1 MDLKKT
7 NQKLPQS
14 FLSPHTLAG
23 LEQSASLLVAF
34 SGGAD
39 SGALLD
45 MTVRYAKQ
53 CGAKVYAAHVNHG
66 IRGAEADRD
75 EDFCKKS
82 AEKYGIEIFTLK
94 ADVPSI
100 AAKEQKSIETAARDV
115 RYGFFSKLMKEHDIP
130 ILCVAHNADDNLE
143 TIIFNIARGSG
154 LSGVCGIPQTRDC
167 DGGVIVR
174 PILEMSKDDINK
186 YCSENNIEYVTDSTN
201 TDTDYSRNRIRAL
214 IIPELKKICPAA
226 ESAAARL
233 SANLRADALC
243 LDSMAAW
250 FLEETREGCSVE
262 AEKINGSPL
271 AVTSRAIMTLF
282 SEISNG
288 EELEYPHI
296 KAILELSRKAVPHSS
311 LDLPAGVR
319 AVIEDGKLCFTKDPP
334 PPKNVIS
341 EEFCIELYEGK
352 SFIPQINAEITV
364 GYTQNDKNIYKKS
377 MKLFIDSAKI
387 VGTVT
392 VRNRMPKDKIRINA
406 VGKSIKKLMCDKKI
420 PQYIRPRLPM
430 ICDDSGIIAVPLVG
444 IKDGYSATDP
454 ERTLCI
460 EFNLM

>member
-1 MDLKKT
+1 MDLEKNNK
-7 NQKLPQS
+7 NLPQG
-14 FLSPHTLAG
+14 FLSPHALAG
-23 LEQSASLLVAF
+23 LPESAPMLVAF

-45 MTVRYAKQ
+45 MTARYAEK
-53 CGAKVYAAHVNHG
+53 CDAKLYAAHVNHG

-75 EDFCKKS
+75 EDFCKR
-82 AEKYGIEIFTLK
+82 AAARYGIKIFTLK
-94 ADVPSI
+94 ADVPAI
-100 AAKEQKSIETAARDV
+100 AEKEQKSIETAARDV
-115 RYGFFSKLMKEHDIP
+115 RYEYFSSLMSEHNIP

-174 PILEMSKDDINK
+174 PILEMSKDDIKK

-201 TDTDYSRNRIRAL
+201 ADTDYSRNRIRAL

-250 FLEETREGCSVE
+250 FLEETREGY
-262 AEKINGSPL
+262 AIDTEKINGSPS

-282 SEISNG
+282 SEISEG
-288 EELEYPHI
+288 ADLEYPHI
-296 KAILELSRKAVPHSS
+296 KAIFELSRKAIAHSS
-311 LDLPAGVR
+311 LDLPKGVR
-319 AVIEDGKLCFTKDPP
+319 AVIEDGKLCFTKEAP
-334 PPKNVIS
+334 PPKNVVS
-341 EEFCIELYEGK
+341 EEFCIELSEGTT
-352 SFIPQINAEITV
+352 FIPHINAEITL
-364 GYTQNDKNIYKKS
+364 GYTQKEKNIYKKS

-387 VGTVT
+387 EGALT
-392 VRNRMPKDKIRINA
+392 VRSRLPKDKIRINS
-406 VGKSIKKLMCDKKI
+406 VGKSIKKLMCEKKI

-430 ICDDSGIIAVPLVG
+430 ICDDSGIIAVPLLGV
-444 IKDGYSATDP
+444 KDGYSPTDT
-454 ERTLCI
+454 ESALCI
-460 EFNLM
+460 ELNLM

>member
-1 MDLKKT
+1 MSLEKT
-7 NQKLPQS
+7 KQKLPQG
-14 FLSPHTLAG
+14 FISPHALAG
-23 LEQSASLLVAF
+23 LPDNTPILVAF

-45 MTVRYAKQ
+45 MTAKYAKR
-53 CGAKVYAAHVNHG
+53 CGAKLYAAHVNHG

-75 EDFCKKS
+75 EAFCKKT
-82 AEKYGIEIFTLK
+82 ADKYGIEIFTLR

-100 AAKEQKSIETAARDV
+100 AEKQQKSIETAARDV
-115 RYGFFSKLMKEHDIP
+115 RYEYFSKLMVEHDIP

-167 DGGVIVR
+167 KGGIIVR
-174 PILEMSKDDINK
+174 PILEMSKDDIKK
-186 YCSENNIEYVTDSTN
+186 YCLENNIEYVTDSTN

-233 SANLRADALC
+233 SANLRADARC
-243 LDSMAAW
+243 LDSMAAC
-250 FLEETREGCSVE
+250 FLEENRDGFSIDTK
-262 AEKINGSPL
+262 KINDSPS
-271 AVTSRAIMTLF
+271 AITSRAIMTLF
-282 SEISNG
+282 YEISGG
-288 EELEYPHI
+288 EDLEYPHI
-296 KAILELSRKAVPHSS
+296 KAIFELSKKAISHSS

-319 AVIEDGKLCFTKDPP
+319 AVIENGKLCFTKAPP
-334 PPKNVIS
+334 PPKNIIS
-341 EEFCIELYEGK
+341 EEFCVTLSEGNF
-352 SFIPQINAEITV
+352 FISQINAEIIFGDTKK
-364 GYTQNDKNIYKKS
+364 DKNIYKKS

-392 VRNRMPKDKIRINA
+392 ARSRMPKDKIKMNSM
-406 VGKSIKKLMCDKKI
+406 GKSVKKLMCDKKI

-430 ICDDSGIIAVPLVG
+430 ICDDSGIIAIPMLG
-444 IKDGYSATDP
+444 IKDGYHPKDTES
-454 ERTLCI
+454 TLCI